1 MADIEAIKGVS
12 QLDGCIMIKYQVFMT
27 NLILSL
33 DLINNQF
40 GVTIGFKVLYPYLL
54 SKLMSRTLYSATLLE
69 QDSVNEK
76 VQGIT

>member
-12 QLDGCIMIKYQVFMT
+12 QLDDQVFMT

-40 GVTIGFKVLYPYLL
+40 EVTIGFKKLYPTLL
-54 SKLMSRTLYSATLLE
+54 SKLET
-69 QDSVNEK
+69 NE
-76 VQGIT
+76 